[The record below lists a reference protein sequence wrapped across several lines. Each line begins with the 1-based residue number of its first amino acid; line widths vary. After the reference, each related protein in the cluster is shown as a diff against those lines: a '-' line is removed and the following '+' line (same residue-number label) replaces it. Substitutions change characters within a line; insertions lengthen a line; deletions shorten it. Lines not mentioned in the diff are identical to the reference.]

1 MASFTFDFP
10 KDLDNQLLALQRAG
24 EDAAVG
30 RVLTAGGVEV
40 EKQMKSQLASHRD
53 TGSMVNSV
61 KTTKATK
68 NDKGY
73 FVVTRPTGK
82 DAKGVRNMEKLAYLH
97 YGTSKQRATGI
108 VTKIVNRAETPA
120 VKAMQAAFEKEA
132 GL

>member
-1 MASFTFDFP
+1 MASFTCNFP
-10 KDLDNQLLALQRAG
+10 ADLEKQLLALQRAG
-24 EDAAVG
+24 EDAALG
-30 RVLTAGGVEV
+30 NILAAGGAEV
-40 EKQMKSQLASHRD
+40 EKQMKGQLSSHRD

-61 KTTKATK
+61 KTTKAAK

-108 VTKIVNRAETPA
+108 VTKIVNRAETSA